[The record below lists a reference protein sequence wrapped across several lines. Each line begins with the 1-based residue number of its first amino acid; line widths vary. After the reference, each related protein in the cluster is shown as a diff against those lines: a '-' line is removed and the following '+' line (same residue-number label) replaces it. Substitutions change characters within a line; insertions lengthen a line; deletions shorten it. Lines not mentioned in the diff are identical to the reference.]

1 MSMSRRIAQKLLC
14 RHKNTQRLAA
24 EITAVVHL
32 DIFGTRQKTA
42 MCLVPVGMAETGL
55 TSRRASIRSYEGE
68 CLQILWR

>member
-42 MCLVPVGMAETGL
+42 MCLVPV
-55 TSRRASIRSYEGE
+55 
-68 CLQILWR
+68 